1 MVDILS
7 ISFNYIIVAMS
18 PGWDDDSDSSSEQ
31 SNEKCRKCRRKVLHA
46 SVKCAKCNEI
56 YHERCFQILV
66 GKGKKFCV
74 ITDSMMLCEEHC
86 RQISCVEETFQRVV
100 KEFKQENL
108 ALKNE
113 NSKLITEN
121 CSLSSEIEAL
131 GMEINKLKN
140 CVNSSELKE
149 NSTDITV
156 IKTITDKFKADL
168 TEYFSSLKK

>member
-1 MVDILS
+1 
-7 ISFNYIIVAMS
+7 MS
-18 PGWDDDSDSSSEQ
+18 PGRDDDSDSSSEQ

-46 SVKCAKCNEI
+46 SVKCAKCNEM

-100 KEFKQENL
+100 KELKQENL

-140 CVNSSELKE
+140 CDNSSELRKIVLI
-149 NSTDITV
+149 SP
-156 IKTITDKFKADL
+156 L
-168 TEYFSSLKK
+168 